1 MSDTTTPPPQFTS
14 VIGDPFDPA
23 GVSNLHQPGM
33 LGISPDVWRSLA
45 MFGSNMATSANA
57 RTPGGFLANGT
68 GFAGP
73 FAAAVGE
80 SNQQGL
86 QRGQALSDINY
97 RSALAQNQRM
107 QNYMN
112 ALQLPMLQAKQNMFL
127 NYLHDPQGFMRQFG
141 LNNPTFG
148 EGASQ
153 QADQDGQNSGVPF
166 AANNPLNMRYVGQDG
181 ATNTKGFAAFPTPE
195 AGKAAT
201 DGLFDRYAQSG
212 VNSLRGLISKWA

>member
-1 MSDTTTPPPQFTS
+1 
-14 VIGDPFDPA
+14 
-23 GVSNLHQPGM
+23 
-33 LGISPDVWRSLA
+33 
-45 MFGSNMATSANA
+45 MATSANA
-57 RTPGGFLANGT
+57 RTSGGFLANGT

-112 ALQLPMLQAKQNMFL
+112 ALQLPLLQAKQQMQMQFL
-127 NYLHDPQGFMRQFG
+127 QNPQQFMQQFG
-141 LNNPTFG
+141 LNGPTFG

-153 QADQDGQNSGVPF
+153 QADKGDQSNGVPF

-181 ATNTKGFAAFPTPE
+181 
-195 AGKAAT
+195 
-201 DGLFDRYAQSG
+201 
-212 VNSLRGLISKWA
+212 